1 MNRRS
6 APQNRGGI
14 LTPETPK
21 RRMQNAECVSGWG
34 SRQVRRGIDTILIGR
49 LGVIHMPFAMR
60 NMKFRVCTVWLRV
73 ILVARR
79 RVDGTIAGAC
89 KEGH

>member
-1 MNRRS
+1 M
-6 APQNRGGI
+6 
-14 LTPETPK
+14 
-21 RRMQNAECVSGWG
+21 
-34 SRQVRRGIDTILIGR
+34 DTILIGR